1 MRQVRCGYPDILY
14 ELVAN
19 DTAEKKF

>member
-1 MRQVRCGYPDILY
+1 MRQVRLVYPDILY
-14 ELVAN
+14 ELAAN